1 MLTIDKL
8 KAFGADT
15 TTGLSRCLNNE
26 MLYLRLVSKFLED
39 TNIYT
44 LKEAVLN
51 KDYDKAF
58 ECAHALKGVLA
69 NLSIAPLYDIIV
81 NITED
86 LRNKKD
92 MDYILYVDKYI
103 ELLNELK
110 SYNN

>member
-44 LKEAVLN
+44 LKEAVSNNNLE
-51 KDYDKAF
+51 KAF

-69 NLSIAPLYDIIV
+69 NLSITPLYDIIIS
-81 NITED
+81 ITED
-86 LRNKKD
+86 LRNKKE
-92 MDYILYVDKYI
+92 MDYIPFVDSYI
-103 ELLNELK
+103 KKLEELK
-110 SYNN
+110 SLNN